1 MARAGP
7 PSESLLGSTVAG
19 YAIEGH
25 LGSGGMGSVYRATG
39 RDNQRY
45 ALKFMHR
52 VTANATLQQRF
63 SRESKVTFNATSP
76 HLVPV
81 IGSGESE
88 WGPYIVMPLL
98 AGKDVQAW
106 LDEIGP

>member
-1 MARAGP
+1 MPRAGP
-7 PSESLLGSTVAG
+7 PPDSLFGSTVAG
-19 YAIEGH
+19 YSIEGH

-39 RDNQRY
+39 ADGDRY

-52 VTANATLQQRF
+52 VMADPTLQERF
-63 SRESKVTFNATSP
+63 SRESKVAFRSSSK

-81 IGSGESE
+81 LDSGESD

-98 AGKDVQAW
+98 A
-106 LDEIGP
+106 